1 MTNFFKPS
9 IALMSRLS
17 YPKKMSLIIM
27 LFAVTLAVISALLI
41 SELNSKIE
49 ATKKE
54 PQGLEHIKTIR
65 KLYQHLAQH
74 RGMTNAFLHGSL
86 EYKSKILAKR
96 KEINT
101 DIAAIDIMD
110 AKYGAVFDSHDY
122 WLTIKQDWKK
132 LEQRAFTEE
141 PPIIF
146 AAHTAIVSNI
156 YRLMGKIS
164 SGSGLVLDPD
174 IKTSFVMDAIVYRI
188 PLITESLGQLR
199 GLGTGVAASGEVT
212 LQQRVKLSMTLG
224 LLTSNLDT
232 TQESLDIAIIENK
245 GWEKKFKSEIS
256 SVSQKIQQFTSTIQ
270 SEILESNFITI
281 EADTIFSSGSQTI
294 VKTYALYDELFIAL
308 AGLLEE
314 RLTKL
319 TNTRDTIVVLIVL
332 TASIALYLL
341 AGFYL
346 VIVNTIQALD
356 ASMSKVAAGDLTT
369 KVESGTTDEL
379 NSIAISLNK
388 MIDHLHSLITQLGD
402 HSSLLAS
409 ASVQLSQTTE
419 TSKSSALAQEQ
430 QANKIAES
438 MSLMVSSI
446 NNASNHAKM
455 VSTDA
460 HDADREAN
468 EGGAV
473 IHETILSIKRL
484 AEEVNAAAIE
494 VHKLEKNSIDI
505 GTVLDVIRSIADQTN
520 LLALNAAIEAA
531 RAGEH
536 GRGFAVVADE
546 VRTLAGRTQESTAQ
560 IQEMVERLQ
569 SNTTQSVSVM
579 ETNKLNADKM
589 ANEAS
594 NASNSIDRITAKV
607 TLILEQ
613 ADQVANA
620 AKEQVDVAQQVDQ
633 SASEVYSAAHSSVS
647 AAGEVASASE
657 ELARLATELQ
667 NIVRYFKT

>member
-1 MTNFFKPS
+1 MTNFFNPS

-27 LFAVTLAVISALLI
+27 LFTATLAFVSTLLI
-41 SELNSKIE
+41 SELNNKIE

-65 KLYQHLAQH
+65 QLYQHLAQH
-74 RGMTNAFLHGSL
+74 RGLTNGFLHGSY
-86 EYKSKILAKR
+86 EYKVKILAKR
-96 KEINT
+96 KEISA
-101 DIAAIDIMD
+101 DISAIDAMD
-110 AKYGAVFDSHDY
+110 TKYGTAFDSHDY

-132 LEQRAFTEE
+132 LEQRAFTGK
-141 PPIIF
+141 PSVIF
-146 AAHTAIVSNI
+146 TAHTDLVSNL
-156 YRLMGKIS
+156 YRLMGKVS
-164 SGSGLVLDPD
+164 SGSGLVLDPE
-174 IKTSFVMDAIVYRI
+174 INSFFVMDAIVYRI

-199 GLGTGVAASGEVT
+199 GLGTGVASKGEIT

-224 LLTSNLDT
+224 LLTSNLGAAK
-232 TQESLDIAIIENK
+232 ESLDIAIKENK
-245 GWEKKFKSEIS
+245 GWEAKFESNVNS
-256 SVSQKIQQFTSTIQ
+256 ASQTIRQFASTIQ
-270 SEILESNFITI
+270 SEILESESVSIA
-281 EADTIFSSGSQTI
+281 ADTVFSSGSQTI
-294 VKTYALYDELFIAL
+294 IKTYTLYDDLFVAL
-308 AGLLEE
+308 AGLLDE

-319 TNTRDTIVVLIVL
+319 TNTRNTIVALITL
-332 TASIALYLL
+332 TALIALYLL
-341 AGFYL
+341 AGFYF

-356 ASMSKVAAGDLTT
+356 ASMSKVASGDLTT

-388 MIDHLHSLITQLGD
+388 MIDHLHGLITQLGD
-402 HSSLLAS
+402 HSSLLAA
-409 ASVQLSQTTE
+409 ASTQLSQTTE
-419 TSKSSALAQEQ
+419 TSRSGALAQEQ

-446 NNASNHAKM
+446 NNASNHAKS

-468 EGGAV
+468 EGGVV
-473 IHETILSIKRL
+473 IHETILSIKKL
-484 AEEVNAAAIE
+484 ADEVNAAAVE
-494 VHKLEKNSIDI
+494 VHRLEKNSTDI

-569 SNTTQSVSVM
+569 NNTTKSVSVM
-579 ETNKLNADKM
+579 KTNKLNADKM
-589 ANEAS
+589 ATEAS
-594 NASNSIDRITAKV
+594 NASDSIDRITAKV
-607 TLILEQ
+607 ARILEQ
-613 ADQVANA
+613 ADQVAGA

-633 SASEVYSAAHSSVS
+633 SASEVSSAAHTSVS
-647 AAGEVASASE
+647 AAGDVASASE
-657 ELARLATELQ
+657 ELARLANELQ

>member
-1 MTNFFKPS
+1 MTNFFNPS

-17 YPKKMSLIIM
+17 YPKKMSLIIT
-27 LFAVTLAVISALLI
+27 LFTATLALVSTLLI

-49 ATKKE
+49 STKKE
-54 PQGLEHIKTIR
+54 PQGLEHIKAIR
-65 KLYQHLAQH
+65 QLYQHLAQH
-74 RGMTNAFLHGSL
+74 RGMTNGFLHGSL
-86 EYKSKILAKR
+86 EYKNKILAKR
-96 KEINT
+96 KEISA
-101 DIAAIDIMD
+101 DIAAIDAMD
-110 AKYGAVFDSHDY
+110 LKYGTAFSSHDY
-122 WLTIKQDWKK
+122 WLTIKQDWEK
-132 LEQRAFTEE
+132 LEQRAFTGESSTV
-141 PPIIF
+141 F
-146 AAHTAIVSNI
+146 TTHTALISNL
-156 YRLMGKIS
+156 YRLMGKVS

-174 IKTSFVMDAIVYRI
+174 IQTSFVMDAIVYRI

-199 GLGTGVAASGEVT
+199 GLGTGVAAAGKVT

-224 LLTSNLDT
+224 LLTSNLNT
-232 TQESLDIAIIENK
+232 TKESLAIAIKENK
-245 GWEKKFKSEIS
+245 GWKQKFESK
-256 SVSQKIQQFTSTIQ
+256 VGNTGQTIQQYASTIQ
-270 SEILESNFITI
+270 SEVLESQFISI
-281 EADTIFSSGSQTI
+281 EPDTVFSSGSQTI
-294 VKTYALYDELFIAL
+294 AKTYVLYDELFVAL

-319 TNTRDTIVVLIVL
+319 TNTRNTIVALISL
-332 TASIALYLL
+332 TAVIALYLL
-341 AGFYL
+341 VGFYF

-356 ASMSKVAAGDLTT
+356 ASMRKVASGDLTT

-419 TSKSSALAQEQ
+419 TSRSSALAQEQ

-579 ETNKLNADKM
+579 EVNKLNADKM

-607 TLILEQ
+607 TLILDQ

-620 AKEQVDVAQQVDQ
+620 AKEQVDVAQQVNQ
-633 SASEVYSAAHSSVS
+633 SASEVSSAAHSSVS
-647 AAGEVASASE
+647 AAGEVSSASE

>member
-1 MTNFFKPS
+1 
-9 IALMSRLS
+9 
-17 YPKKMSLIIM
+17 M

-54 PQGLEHIKTIR
+54 PQGLEHIKSIR
-65 KLYQHLAQH
+65 QLYQHLAQH
-74 RGMTNAFLHGSL
+74 RGMTNGFHNGSL

-96 KEINT
+96 KEIQA
-101 DIAAIDIMD
+101 DITAIDAMD
-110 AKYGAVFDSHDY
+110 SKYGAAFDTHDY
-122 WLTIKQDWKK
+122 WQTIKQDWGK
-132 LEQRAFTEE
+132 LEPVAFTGEAST
-141 PPIIF
+141 IF
-146 AAHTAIVSNI
+146 TAHTAIISNL
-156 YRLMGKIS
+156 YRLMGKVS

-199 GLGTGVAASGEVT
+199 GMGTGVAAAGEVT
-212 LQQRVKLSMTLG
+212 LHQRVKLSMTLG

-232 TQESLDIAIIENK
+232 TQESLAIAIKENK
-245 GWEKKFKSEIS
+245 GWEQKFESKASNLN
-256 SVSQKIQQFTSTIQ
+256 QTIQQFTSTIK
-270 SEILESNFITI
+270 SDILESRFISI
-281 EADTIFSSGSQTI
+281 EPDAVFSSGSQTI
-294 VKTYALYDELFIAL
+294 GKTYVLYDELFIAL
-308 AGLLEE
+308 ADLLEE
-314 RLTKL
+314 RVTQLTD
-319 TNTRDTIVVLIVL
+319 TRNTIVALIAL
-332 TASIALYLL
+332 TALVALYLL
-341 AGFYL
+341 AGFYF

-356 ASMSKVAAGDLTT
+356 ATMSKVAAGDLTT
-369 KVESGTTDEL
+369 KVESGTKDEL

-388 MIDHLHSLITQLGD
+388 MIDHLHDLITRLGD
-402 HSSLLAS
+402 HSALLAS
-409 ASVQLSQTTE
+409 ASVELSETTE
-419 TSKSSALAQEQ
+419 SSKSGALAQEQ
-430 QANKIAES
+430 QANNIAES

-460 HDADREAN
+460 HDADREAS

-473 IHETILSIKRL
+473 IHETILSIKKL

-505 GTVLDVIRSIADQTN
+505 GTVLDVIRGIADQTN

-594 NASNSIDRITAKV
+594 NASDSINRITAKV

-620 AKEQVDVAQQVDQ
+620 AIEQVDVAQQVDQ
-633 SASEVYSAAHSSVS
+633 SASEVSSSAHSSVN
-647 AAGEVASASE
+647 AAGEVALASE
-657 ELARLATELQ
+657 ELARLASELQ